1 MWKFHRVPGHF
12 PLFFQKKNNKLCL
25 KCILSLFKPDP
36 SVEFS
41 TLFLTGSLIL
51 SVTFCF
57 KAFSRVLSEA
67 KKGPKINFEPYK
79 ITNLVH
85 KDHFPVSR
93 TQVILKPNFK
103 VPLSQNKT
111 WKNYILV
118 IRKAEIHFIIIK
130 KTMIFDTLSKFID
143 NGV

>member
-1 MWKFHRVPGHF
+1 MHFLRVPLLSGM
-12 PLFFQKKNNKLCL
+12 LC
-25 KCILSLFKPDP
+25 FR
-36 SVEFS
+36 
-41 TLFLTGSLIL
+41 
-51 SVTFCF
+51 
-57 KAFSRVLSEA
+57 AFSRVSNVA

-130 KTMIFDTLSKFID
+130 KTMIFDTLSSFID